1 MKGWKGVE
9 GHFGHPDHAHRL
21 LGMHSHHPSH
31 KGGSWADRPGV
42 QLSAPHDC
50 SRSQTS
56 SGSKLK
62 SAQGN
67 CTQELC
73 QDLGRYGCSLQMRSP
88 REHLHLLRPQD
99 NKETNW
105 SGSSPA
111 CSLNQCQ
118 MRLFLRDSHQH
129 PPLPMQPP
137 PEAQGQGPTILRC
150 RTPNQTQDLWVD
162 TRPLLKSDFHVLSR
176 CCR

>member
-1 MKGWKGVE
+1 MPIDCLGCTATILPTKVGV
-9 GHFGHPDHAHRL
+9 GLTGR
-21 LGMHSHHPSH
+21 
-31 KGGSWADRPGV
+31 V
-42 QLSAPHDC
+42 QLSAPHDW

-73 QDLGRYGCSLQMRSP
+73 HDLGRYGCSLQMRSP

-99 NKETNW
+99 NKVTNW